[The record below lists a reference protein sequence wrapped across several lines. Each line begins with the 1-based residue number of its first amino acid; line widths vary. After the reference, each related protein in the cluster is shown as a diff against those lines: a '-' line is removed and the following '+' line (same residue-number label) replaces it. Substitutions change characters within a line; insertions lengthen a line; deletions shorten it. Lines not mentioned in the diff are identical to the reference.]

1 MAAAQLNHATMVPD
15 LNASS
20 QHSVKAMLIQKH
32 LNELEK
38 YQINKNADETNSDID
53 VDSPNDSGCDSRNN
67 KRAHTPSEQGDSV
80 TSTDESAPYCKMPRM
95 IDVETIDNEQNEPL
109 RAPAPSSNRN
119 VFSIRNLIYTKD
131 TSDSESAESEDS
143 GNVNSSSGSHSPNS
157 NPDDNCWRPDP
168 AMLHRLKQEL
178 VQTLHTFVDTVVSD
192 VVAKV
197 ATNYTDLNQRKSQK
211 SKKKKNM
218 KRKTSADSSNDSS
231 NGSSQIGISEKS
243 FSTGP
248 SDLPTH
254 PQQVITKF
262 EPGTTPQLSQ
272 QLTPPSATNVPHLAP
287 GAAQARLSPMPGAP
301 MHSINQFGRQPTV
314 NPIRPAP
321 HHTVALQQQAALNAV
336 RQNPLFL
343 QRDQRQG
350 LYPYLSSQGYPY
362 GTSAPVNAL
371 LQQQDY
377 RRSFL
382 HIDPITG
389 RIKNDDEY
397 DHSIFGGAPQEG
409 LTPHHLKKAK
419 LMFFYC
425 RYPSSNVLKT
435 YFPDVKFNRATTS
448 QLIKWF
454 SNFREFFY
462 IQIEKYARQALSEGI
477 TDPADLR
484 VSRDCDMF
492 KALNN
497 HYNKTNEFEV
507 PDEFLE
513 CSLTSL
519 REFFTNIKEGRDA
532 DPSWKKAIYKIICK
546 SDTEIPESFKSATF
560 LTDVAH

>member
-1 MAAAQLNHATMVPD
+1 MAAAQLNHATMMPD
-15 LNASS
+15 LNASAH
-20 QHSVKAMLIQKH
+20 HSVKAMLIQKH

-38 YQINKNADETNSDID
+38 YQINNNADETNSDID
-53 VDSPNDSGCDSRNN
+53 VDSPNDSGFNN
-67 KRAHTPSEQGDSV
+67 KRAHTPSEQEDSV
-80 TSTDESAPYCKMPRM
+80 TSNDESAPYCKMPRM
-95 IDVETIDNEQNEPL
+95 IDVETVDNAQNEPL
-109 RAPAPSSNRN
+109 RAPAPSSSRN

-157 NPDDNCWRPDP
+157 NPDENCWRPDP

-178 VQTLHTFVDTVVSD
+178 VATLHTFVDTVVSD

-272 QLTPPSATNVPHLAP
+272 QLVTPPMATNIPHLAP

-336 RQNPLFL
+336 RQNPLFMQRYVL
-343 QRDQRQG
+343 WINQNRKLNVWHRDQRQG

-362 GTSAPVNAL
+362 GASAPVNAL

-377 RRSFL
+377 RRS
-382 HIDPITG
+382 
-389 RIKNDDEY
+389 
-397 DHSIFGGAPQEG
+397 
-409 LTPHHLKKAK
+409 
-419 LMFFYC
+419 
-425 RYPSSNVLKT
+425 
-435 YFPDVKFNRATTS
+435 
-448 QLIKWF
+448 
-454 SNFREFFY
+454 
-462 IQIEKYARQALSEGI
+462 
-477 TDPADLR
+477 
-484 VSRDCDMF
+484 
-492 KALNN
+492 
-497 HYNKTNEFEV
+497 
-507 PDEFLE
+507 
-513 CSLTSL
+513 
-519 REFFTNIKEGRDA
+519 
-532 DPSWKKAIYKIICK
+532 CK
-546 SDTEIPESFKSATF
+546 
-560 LTDVAH
+560 

>member
-1 MAAAQLNHATMVPD
+1 MAAAQFTNMVPD
-15 LNASS
+15 LSGQNSM
-20 QHSVKAMLIQKH
+20 KAMLIQKH
-32 LNELEK
+32 LSELE
-38 YQINKNADETNSDID
+38 QFNKARNEEIEEID
-53 VDSPNDSGCDSRNN
+53 VDNSSSNDSGCEGWR
-67 KRAHTPSEQGDSV
+67 KRSHTPELSSEDGS
-80 TSTDESAPYCKMPRM
+80 PYHKMARM
-95 IDVETIDNEQNEPL
+95 IDVETVEEHSNSIRDNLAESVQKSEMN
-109 RAPAPSSNRN
+109 RDNSRN
-119 VFSIRNLIYTKD
+119 VFSIRNLIYSKD

-143 GNVNSSSGSHSPNS
+143 GNVNSSSGGSSPDQM
-157 NPDDNCWRPDP
+157 PVQPWRPDP
-168 AMLHRLKQEL
+168 EMLHRLKAEL
-178 VQTLHTFVDTVVSD
+178 VQSLGTFVDTIVSD

-197 ATNYTDLNQRKSQK
+197 ANDFSAIQPTK
-211 SKKKKNM
+211 SKKKKS
-218 KRKTSADSSNDSS
+218 KRKQSNDSS
-231 NGSSQIGISEKS
+231 GNDSMNSSQALPSEKS
-243 FSTGP
+243 FNSQSYDAP
-248 SDLPTH
+248 K
-254 PQQVITKF
+254 VITKF
-262 EPGTTPQLSQ
+262 EPGTPVPSIQPMQTQQPRVSPIPAGLNTPFNPLSAHR
-272 QLTPPSATNVPHLAP
+272 PA
-287 GAAQARLSPMPGAP
+287 
-301 MHSINQFGRQPTV
+301 V

-321 HHTVALQQQAALNAV
+321 HHQVALQQHAALNAV
-336 RQNPLFL
+336 RQNPLFM
-343 QRDQRQG
+343 QRENRA
-350 LYPYLSSQGYPY
+350 YPYSGYPY
-362 GTSAPVNAL
+362 TAPVNAL

-389 RIKNDDEY
+389 RIKNDEDY

-419 LMFFYC
+419 LMFFYT

-462 IQIEKYARQALSEGI
+462 IQVEKYARQALSEGV
-477 TDPADLR
+477 TDPAELR
-484 VSRDCDMF
+484 VTRDCDMF

-507 PDEFLE
+507 PDEFLD
-513 CSLTSL
+513 CALASL
-519 REFFTNIKEGRDA
+519 REFFVNIKEGRDA

>member
-1 MAAAQLNHATMVPD
+1 MAAAQLNHSID
-15 LNASS
+15 LNANS

-38 YQINKNADETNSDID
+38 YNQNRNQDENASVEEID
-53 VDSPNDSGCDSRNN
+53 VDSPSDSGCEESKNNHWHSAN
-67 KRAHTPSEQGDSV
+67 KRSHSPTHDSENDS
-80 TSTDESAPYCKMPRM
+80 EPYCKLPRM
-95 IDVETIDNEQNEPL
+95 IDVETVDPNEKPVIQPVEQTP
-109 RAPAPSSNRN
+109 NRN

-143 GNVNSSSGSHSPNS
+143 GNVNSSTGGNSPNS
-157 NPDDNCWRPDP
+157 SNNEAAWRPDP
-168 AMLHRLKQEL
+168 DMLHRLKAEL

-197 ATNYTDLNQRKSQK
+197 ASTNAYQGQSQ
-211 SKKKKNM
+211 KKKKKKFN
-218 KRKTSADSSNDSS
+218 RKTSNDSSNDSS
-231 NGSSQIGISEKS
+231 NSSSTGHVTTSEKS
-243 FSTGP
+243 FSNSEPKQFTP
-248 SDLPTH
+248 YEPAKI
-254 PQQVITKF
+254 VTKF
-262 EPGTTPQLSQ
+262 EPGANHQPVAP
-272 QLTPPSATNVPHLAP
+272 LTQSTQPTVNHLATSQR
-287 GAAQARLSPMPGAP
+287 GMSPMPN
-301 MHSINQFGRQPTV
+301 SIHTFNPLNRPQV
-314 NPIRPAP
+314 NPIRPSP

-343 QRDQRQG
+343 QREQTRG
-350 LYPYLSSQGYPY
+350 LYPYLSSQNYPY
-362 GTSAPVNAL
+362 GSGAPVNAL

-389 RIKNDDEY
+389 RIKNEDDY
-397 DHSIFGGAPQEG
+397 DHSLFGGAPQEG

-477 TDPADLR
+477 QDPAELR
-484 VSRDCDMF
+484 VNRDSDMF

-513 CSLTSL
+513 CSLSSL
-519 REFFTNIKEGRDA
+519 REFFVNIKEGRDA